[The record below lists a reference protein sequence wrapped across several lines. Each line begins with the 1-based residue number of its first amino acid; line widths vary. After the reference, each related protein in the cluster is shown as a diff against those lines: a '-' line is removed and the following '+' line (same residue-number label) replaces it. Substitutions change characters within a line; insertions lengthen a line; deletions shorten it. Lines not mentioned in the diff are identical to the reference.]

1 MPRALRL
8 EYPGAMYHILN
19 RGDRREPIF
28 HEECDRTLFL
38 NHLRLDGAEL
48 GHRAKGDARK
58 IRIARR
64 LRTETAVTLK
74 WIAAA
79 LRIGTWTHVSNLL
92 AQPPEP
98 INQAEL
104 NLCQ

>member
-1 MPRALRL
+1 
-8 EYPGAMYHILN
+8 
-19 RGDRREPIF
+19 
-28 HEECDRTLFL
+28 
-38 NHLRLDGAEL
+38 L
-48 GHRAKGDARK
+48 GHQAKGDARK

-64 LRTETAVTLK
+64 LRTKTAVTFK

-79 LRIGTWTHVSNLL
+79 LHMGTWTHVSNLL
-92 AQPPEP
+92 AQPIEP